1 MNEQAKETIKQKM
14 REQFEARLDAMAA
27 EAVRFTENPGA
38 VTLRDMEKKINAI
51 LDQTGDE
58 IAESILRGE
67 LENPEVQN
75 AAIEASK
82 KNTGC
87 TTGEGRQPSNS
98 STEGP

>member
-1 MNEQAKETIKQKM
+1 M
-14 REQFEARLDAMAA
+14 RCEFEARLDVMSS